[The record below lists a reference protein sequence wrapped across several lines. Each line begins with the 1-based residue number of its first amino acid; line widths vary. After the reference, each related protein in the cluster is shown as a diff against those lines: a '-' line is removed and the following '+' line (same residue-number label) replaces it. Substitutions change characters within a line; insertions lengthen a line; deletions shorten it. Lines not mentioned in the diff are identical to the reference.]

1 MKMKIKETY
10 QTLKVLGMIG
20 LGMIAGCGSDNS
32 PKPKDIPQNNQY
44 EWCRRE
50 IRPSGEVDILYNQYE
65 LEIGA
70 IQQVL
75 MLQRFEEYKQGKKFQ
90 GEELRGLRLKIAE
103 AMDANKD
110 KRISCD
116 EAEDYL
122 DNFQKSMPGPVKDIP
137 DERRDKVTEGK

>member
-1 MKMKIKETY
+1 MKIKEAYKTA
-10 QTLKVLGMIG
+10 KILGIVG
-20 LGMIAGCGSDNS
+20 LGMIAGCGNDNS

-44 EWCRRE
+44 DWCRRE
-50 IRPSGEVDILYNQYE
+50 IRPTGEVDILYNQYE

-70 IQQVL
+70 VQQIL
-75 MLQRFEEYKQGKKFQ
+75 MLQKLEEYKQGKKFQ

-110 KRISCD
+110 KKISCD

-122 DNFQKSMPGPVKDIP
+122 ENFQKSMPRPEKGSPA
-137 DERRDKVTEGK
+137 EWRDNVTQGR